1 MLSFQYQFL
10 HVGFLNLSL
19 FIFIFMCTVCG
30 GDGGQNGSA
39 ACPGGSCRQGQG
51 GAFESAGGREEV
63 RWTGGRF
70 WMGMAGRY
78 K

>member
-1 MLSFQYQFL
+1 
-10 HVGFLNLSL
+10 
-19 FIFIFMCTVCG
+19 MCTVCG